1 MDEKKELVGVIIW
14 TQNFD
19 IMSNFYLNTL
29 KLESKTI
36 RNDVINFQ
44 SGKMKLSLAVHKD
57 IQGSSKDKNRIM
69 LNFEVQKIQVV
80 YEQLLTRKVEFIRK
94 PEDEGWGKVASF
106 LDPDDNILQLLEIY

>member
-36 RNDVINFQ
+36 RNDFINFQ
-44 SGKMKLSLAVHKD
+44 
-57 IQGSSKDKNRIM
+57 
-69 LNFEVQKIQVV
+69 
-80 YEQLLTRKVEFIRK
+80 
-94 PEDEGWGKVASF
+94 WG
-106 LDPDDNILQLLEIY
+106 